1 MAAVTKLFCI
11 GNPLLDVSAEV
22 DQALLDKY
30 DVKLNNAILA
40 EDKHLPVFEELV
52 ANFKVQY
59 IAGGATQNSA
69 RVAQW
74 QVNVPGAVTY
84 TGCIGKDSFGEKLK
98 EAAKADGL
106 TTPYY
111 EIDTTPTGKCAVLV
125 VGTERSLIAH
135 LAAAEQYKIEWTQ
148 TPAIQAAIA
157 DAGIYYI
164 AGFVLTHSADSILH
178 VAKHAAENNKVFSM
192 NTSAPFLFQV
202 PPFFAAF
209 KEAWEYID
217 ILFGN
222 ESEAAAMVRTPPE
235 SPFPPIWNPSHK
247 FPFSRCMAGSLRKET
262 RPRRRRPSR
271 SRRSASSA
279 LRQLRRRRPPLIA
292 SSPRHSLLSTPVRTG
307 AGAARA
313 ARRRPPAGDGV
324 RGGGLG
330 ARHRARRVGPAQE
343 ERVAPAHRRH
353 HPGAQGF

>member
-1 MAAVTKLFCI
+1 MASVTKLFCI
-11 GNPLLDVSAEV
+11 GNPLLDVSADV

-52 ANFKVQY
+52 EKYKVQY

-98 EAAKADGL
+98 EAAKKDGL

-125 VGTERSLIAH
+125 LGTERSLIAH
-135 LAAAEQYKIEWTQ
+135 LAAAEKYQISWTQ
-148 TPAIQAAIA
+148 TPAIQSAIA
-157 DAGIYYI
+157 SAGIFYI

-178 VAKHAAENNKVFSM
+178 VAKHAADNNKIFCM

-202 PPFFAAF
+202 PPFFNAF
-209 KEAWEYID
+209 KETWEYID

-222 ESEAAAMVRTPPE
+222 ESEAEAMVSERRLAAHL
-235 SPFPPIWNPSHK
+235 SASLSLPFDPSLGCC
-247 FPFSRCMAGSLRKET
+247 SSLRDYV
-262 RPRRRRPSR
+262 
-271 SRRSASSA
+271 
-279 LRQLRRRRPPLIA
+279 RQVKRKSYRNRWR
-292 SSPRHSLLSTPVRTG
+292 
-307 AGAARA
+307 
-313 ARRRPPAGDGV
+313 
-324 RGGGLG
+324 
-330 ARHRARRVGPAQE
+330 
-343 ERVAPAHRRH
+343 
-353 HPGAQGF
+353 